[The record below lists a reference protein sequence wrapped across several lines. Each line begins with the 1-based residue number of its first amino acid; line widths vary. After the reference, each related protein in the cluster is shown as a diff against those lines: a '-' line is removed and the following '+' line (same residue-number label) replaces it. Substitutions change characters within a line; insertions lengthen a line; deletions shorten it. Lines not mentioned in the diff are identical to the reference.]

1 MNPDTNHSEV
11 PITDKALVPPRF
23 LVIEGP
29 IGVGKTSLVK
39 RLAET
44 FSSELLLEMAEENPF
59 LESFYRDRRSTA
71 FQTQLFFLIQ
81 RSKQLAGLQQHD
93 MFMQSMITDFM
104 LEKDRL
110 FAELNLDLNEMALY
124 DQIYQKLSLQAPTPD
139 LVVYL
144 QAPVDT
150 LMHRVNK
157 RDRRG
162 ERDMD
167 PGYLQKLLEVY
178 NGYFSRYDHSPLL
191 IINTA
196 HINPL
201 ESEEDYNLL
210 VEKIC
215 TIKAGRHFFNPAPS
229 LL

>member
-1 MNPDTNHSEV
+1 MNTESN
-11 PITDKALVPPRF
+11 TDHLIPPRF
-23 LVIEGP
+23 LVVEGP

-39 RLAET
+39 RLSET
-44 FSSELLLEMAEENPF
+44 FNSELMLEMAEENPF
-59 LESFYRDRRSTA
+59 LESFYKDRRNTA

-81 RSKQLAGLQQHD
+81 RSKQLSGLQQHD
-93 MFMQSMITDFM
+93 LFMQSMITDFM

-110 FAELNLDLNEMALY
+110 FAELNLDMNEMTLY
-124 DQIYQKLSLQAPTPD
+124 DQIYQKLSMQAPTPD

-144 QAPVDT
+144 QAPVET
-150 LMHRVNK
+150 LMYRVNK
-157 RDRRG
+157 RARRG
-162 ERDMD
+162 ERDLD

-178 NGYFSRYDHSPLL
+178 NGYFSHYDSSPLL

-229 LL
+229 LV

>member
-1 MNPDTNHSEV
+1 MNSDSLNLES
-11 PITDKALVPPRF
+11 LSPPQF
-23 LVIEGP
+23 LVVEGP

-44 FSSELLLEMAEENPF
+44 FNAELLLELAEENPF
-59 LESFYRDRRSTA
+59 LEKFYRDRRSTA
-71 FQTQLFFLIQ
+71 FQTQLYFLLQ
-81 RSKQLAGLQQHD
+81 RSQQLSGLQQHD
-93 MFMQSMITDFM
+93 LFMQSMITDFM

-110 FAELNLDLNEMALY
+110 FAELNLDHNELALY
-124 DQIYQKLSLQAPTPD
+124 EQIYRNLSMQSPTPD

-150 LMHRVNK
+150 LMYRVQK
-157 RDRRG
+157 RGRRG
-162 ERDMD
+162 EREMD

-178 NGYFSRYDHSPLL
+178 NEYFSHYDSSPLL

-201 ESEEDYNLL
+201 ESEEDYQLL

>member
-1 MNPDTNHSEV
+1 MNSDNLNLES
-11 PITDKALVPPRF
+11 LSPPQF
-23 LVIEGP
+23 LVVEGP

-44 FSSELLLEMAEENPF
+44 FNAELLLELAEENPF
-59 LESFYRDRRSTA
+59 LEKFYRDRRSTA
-71 FQTQLFFLIQ
+71 FQTQLYFLLQ
-81 RSKQLAGLQQHD
+81 RSQQLSGLQQHD
-93 MFMQSMITDFM
+93 LFMQSMITDFM

-110 FAELNLDLNEMALY
+110 FAELNLDHNELALY
-124 DQIYQKLSLQAPTPD
+124 EQIYRNLSMQSPTPD

-150 LMHRVNK
+150 LMYRVQK
-157 RDRRG
+157 RGRRG
-162 ERDMD
+162 EREMD

-178 NGYFSRYDHSPLL
+178 NEYFSHYDSSPLL

-201 ESEEDYNLL
+201 ESEEDYQLL

>member
-1 MNPDTNHSEV
+1 MNSDSLNLEPLS
-11 PITDKALVPPRF
+11 PPQF
-23 LVIEGP
+23 LVVEGP

-44 FSSELLLEMAEENPF
+44 FNAELLLELAEENPF
-59 LESFYRDRRSTA
+59 LEKFYRDRRSTA
-71 FQTQLFFLIQ
+71 FQTQLYFLLQ
-81 RSKQLAGLQQHD
+81 RSQQLSGLQQHD
-93 MFMQSMITDFM
+93 LFMQSMITDFM

-110 FAELNLDLNEMALY
+110 FAELNLDHNELALY
-124 DQIYQKLSLQAPTPD
+124 EQIYRNLSMQSPTPD

-150 LMHRVNK
+150 LMYRVQK
-157 RDRRG
+157 RGRRG
-162 ERDMD
+162 EREMD

-178 NGYFSRYDHSPLL
+178 NEYFSRYDSSPLL

-201 ESEEDYNLL
+201 ESEEDYQLL